1 MNDEA
6 YMRMALEEAKRGRGA
21 VNPNPLVGAVI
32 VLGGEVLSTGYHT
45 RYGELHAERQA
56 LANLEGKS
64 CEGATMYVTLEPCCH
79 HGKQPPCTDAI
90 IAHKLARVVIG
101 SRDPNPLVA
110 GKGARILREAGIEV
124 SEDVLRAEC
133 DAVNHVFMHY
143 ITTHRPYVMMKT
155 AMTLDG
161 KIACHTGASRWVT
174 GEAARAYVQE
184 MRNHYKGIMVGVG
197 TVLADNPRLT
207 CRLEGGRN
215 PVRIVCDSHLRTPLA
230 SILGSSSMLLEQ
242 KNLSSEERD
251 ELAWDIQK
259 EAHWLIRVT
268 ENILSVT
275 KFTGSDVKL
284 KKEDEA
290 VEEIVSSAIVKF
302 RRHHPEMSITVKRP
316 ESILWAPMDATLVE
330 QVLLNLFE
338 NAVAHGKNANTIQV
352 SILPEP
358 GRAAVVV
365 EDNGAGFSPEALEH
379 LFDGLQP
386 AGTGHSDNRRHMGIG
401 LNVCRSIIRAHGGE
415 ITAGN
420 GREGGAEIRF
430 WLPREEEEEQDE

>member
-1 MNDEA
+1 
-6 YMRMALEEAKRGRGA
+6 MRKAEAKARWVGRIRDLLFSLGVLAAASGICLLLSQVNDDNNPFAMA
-21 VNPNPLVGAVI
+21 VFILAVAVISSRTSGYWYGVGAACAG
-32 VLGGEVLSTGYHT
+32 VLCVNYLFTRPFFQFNWSATGYPLT
-45 RYGELHAERQA
+45 FAAMLLVSIIISTLTTQLKRQEQ
-56 LANLEGKS
+56 LRFDMETEKLRANL
-64 CEGATMYVTLEPCCH
+64 
-79 HGKQPPCTDAI
+79 
-90 IAHKLARVVIG
+90 
-101 SRDPNPLVA
+101 
-110 GKGARILREAGIEV
+110 LRSV
-124 SEDVLRAEC
+124 SHD
-133 DAVNHVFMHY
+133 
-143 ITTHRPYVMMKT
+143 
-155 AMTLDG
+155 
-161 KIACHTGASRWVT
+161 
-174 GEAARAYVQE
+174 
-184 MRNHYKGIMVGVG
+184 
-197 TVLADNPRLT
+197 
-207 CRLEGGRN
+207 
-215 PVRIVCDSHLRTPLA
+215 LRTPLA
-230 SILGSSSMLLEQ
+230 SILGASSVLLEQ
-242 KNLSSEERD
+242 KNLSSGERD
-251 ELAWDIQK
+251 ELARDIQK

-338 NAVAHGKNANTIQV
+338 NAAAHGKNANTIQV

-358 GRAAVVV
+358 GRPPSWWRTTAP
-365 EDNGAGFSPEALEH
+365 DFPRRRWSISSTGFSP
-379 LFDGLQP
+379 P
-386 AGTGHSDNRRHMGIG
+386 VRVIRTNRRHMGIG

>member
-64 CEGATMYVTLEPCCH
+64 CEGATMYVTLEPCCPQ
-79 HGKQPPCTDAI
+79 GKQPPCTDAI

-230 SILGSSSMLLEQ
+230 SNVVVTANEVPTILATTESDSAKHAPYLEKGCEVLLCKEADGRVDLNDLMDKLGQKGIDGILLEGGGGLNESALRAGIVQ
-242 KNLSSEERD
+242 GVASFI
-251 ELAWDIQK
+251 AP
-259 EAHWLIRVT
+259 
-268 ENILSVT
+268 
-275 KFTGSDVKL
+275 KL
-284 KKEDEA
+284 FGGASAKTPVEGVGVPSPDEA
-290 VEEIVSSAIVKF
+290 YSLAIKNVRF
-302 RRHHPEMSITVKRP
+302 VGEDLLI
-316 ESILWAPMDATLVE
+316 ESEV
-330 QVLLNLFE
+330 
-338 NAVAHGKNANTIQV
+338 
-352 SILPEP
+352 
-358 GRAAVVV
+358 R
-365 EDNGAGFSPEALEH
+365 
-379 LFDGLQP
+379 
-386 AGTGHSDNRRHMGIG
+386 
-401 LNVCRSIIRAHGGE
+401 
-415 ITAGN
+415 
-420 GREGGAEIRF
+420 
-430 WLPREEEEEQDE
+430 